1 VFGGRVEYPLLAY
14 ENLSFYRSC
23 IIARGSMLKVLE
35 DKVEFVL
42 FSVPDGMYDR
52 LMSSVTSGRVNVSI
66 VGEPSRNDFIWRL
79 SAQIVIKDLEIKE
92 KEEDTMNS
100 FGVDF

>member
-1 VFGGRVEYPLLAY
+1 
-14 ENLSFYRSC
+14 
-23 IIARGSMLKVLE
+23 MLFNAPEGL
-35 DKVEFVL
+35 
-42 FSVPDGMYDR
+42 YDR
-52 LMSSVTSGRVNVSI
+52 LMSSVTNGRVNVSI
-66 VGEPSRNDFIWRL
+66 VGEPSINDFGGRL

>member
-1 VFGGRVEYPLLAY
+1 
-14 ENLSFYRSC
+14 
-23 IIARGSMLKVLE
+23 MLKLLE
-35 DKVEFVL
+35 NKVEFVL
-42 FSVPDGMYDR
+42 FNTPEGLYDR
-52 LMSSVTSGRVNVSI
+52 LMSSVANGRVNVSI
-66 VGEPSRNDFIWRL
+66 VGEPSINDFGGRL